1 LPYRK
6 NIEQGVA
13 LSDMGYPH
21 FTQES
26 VATADCLS
34 GTARAS
40 SLVQRLT
47 TSAPGPRACFPASAF
62 ADGEARLKS
71 QARGIVSLDSSAAEL
86 LRADPDEAELA
97 VPGILAVVEKGQE

>member
-1 LPYRK
+1 
-6 NIEQGVA
+6 
-13 LSDMGYPH
+13 MGYPH

-34 GTARAS
+34 GTGAQPRDWRSHDAS
-40 SLVQRLT
+40 LPSVL
-47 TSAPGPRACFPASAF
+47 PGSVF
-62 ADGEARLKS
+62 ADGETRLKS